1 MRSAASAAGL
11 IDNLGQFVA
20 AVAIDKMLTFVGLL
34 SVEGGYGVAAQ
45 EENGID

>member
-20 AVAIDKMLTFVGLL
+20 AIDKMLTFVGLL